1 MLLALLELNDIE
13 LLDNNIIA
21 WLIMNPTLEWNNAF
35 YCTRWVYLL
44 FIFYS
49 FIYWLRRFILVSC
62 TAFSVYSF
70 EGIYLT

>member
-49 FIYWLRRFILVSC
+49 FI
-62 TAFSVYSF
+62 
-70 EGIYLT
+70 